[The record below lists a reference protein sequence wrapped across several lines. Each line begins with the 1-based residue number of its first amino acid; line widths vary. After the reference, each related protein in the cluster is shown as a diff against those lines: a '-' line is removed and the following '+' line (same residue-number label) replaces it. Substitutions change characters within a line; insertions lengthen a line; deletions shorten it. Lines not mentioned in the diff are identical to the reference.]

1 MVVGPLFSLKTIL
14 VAFVMYLV
22 LLSLQC
28 LCSTVCDGGTS
39 VFSESNTSWF
49 CHVLSPFIFAVPL

>member
-28 LCSTVCDGGTS
+28 LCSTVCVVVGYL
-39 VFSESNTSWF
+39 FSLKAILVGF
-49 CHVLSPFIFAVPL
+49 VMY

>member
-28 LCSTVCDGGTS
+28 LCSTVCGGGTS
-39 VFSESNTSWF
+39 VFSESNTSCF
-49 CHVLSPFIFAVPL
+49 CHVLSPFIFAMPL